1 MAQFDR
7 NKWFRFNGFDSKGKY
22 MICTKGNGDLT
33 SQFGVNRS
41 INEEDGVGNVPVFY
55 GVKDECP
62 TLEMSITKVSNKDG
76 IEPFTDSELME
87 LTRILCKKEY
97 KPFECGGLVYYVI
110 FTQGSLWRVGSGEG
124 VITLNMRLSS
134 PHAYSPI
141 MLDSVRCSEEKI
153 FDVYT
158 GSMYDDF
165 IYPDIEI
172 KMLQGNSI
180 KIENVITGQVLEFTN
195 LDNNEHIYIYN
206 DNMKQMVSKLD
217 RKKNVYSKSNKEFL
231 KLPYGRNRIKITCEL
246 AQVKFIHQDKINLF

>member
-7 NKWFRFNGFDSKGKY
+7 NKWFRFDGFDSTNRY

-41 INEEDGVGNVPVFY
+41 INEEDGVGNIPVFY

-62 TLEMSITKVSNKDG
+62 TFEMSITKVSNKDG
-76 IEPFTDSELME
+76 VEPFTDSELME

-153 FDVYT
+153 FDVYNKST
-158 GSMYDDF
+158 YDDF

-180 KIENVITGQVLEFTN
+180 KIENIITGQVLEFTN

-246 AQVKFIHQDKINLF
+246 AQVKFIYQDKINLF

>member
-87 LTRILCKKEY
+87 LTRILCKKN
-97 KPFECGGLVYYVI
+97 I
-110 FTQGSLWRVGSGEG
+110 SL
-124 VITLNMRLSS
+124 LNVE
-134 PHAYSPI
+134 A
-141 MLDSVRCSEEKI
+141 
-153 FDVYT
+153 
-158 GSMYDDF
+158 
-165 IYPDIEI
+165 
-172 KMLQGNSI
+172 
-180 KIENVITGQVLEFTN
+180 
-195 LDNNEHIYIYN
+195 
-206 DNMKQMVSKLD
+206 
-217 RKKNVYSKSNKEFL
+217 
-231 KLPYGRNRIKITCEL
+231 
-246 AQVKFIHQDKINLF
+246 

>member
-41 INEEDGVGNVPVFY
+41 INEEDGVGDVPVFY

-62 TLEMSITKVSNKDG
+62 TLEMSITKIVNDE
-76 IEPFTDSELME
+76 IAPFTEIELSE

-97 KPFECGGLVYYVI
+97 KAFECGGLVYYVI
-110 FTQGSLWRVGSGEG
+110 FTQGSLWRVGRGEG

-153 FDVYT
+153 FDVYN
-158 GSMYDDF
+158 GSTYDDF

>member
-134 PHAYSPI
+134 PHAHSPI

-153 FDVYT
+153 FDVYN

-246 AQVKFIHQDKINLF
+246 AQVKFIYQDKINLF

>member
-7 NKWFRFNGFDSKGKY
+7 NSWFRFNGFDSKDKY

-41 INEEDGVGNVPVFY
+41 INEEDGVGDVPVFY

-62 TLEMSITKVSNKDG
+62 TLEMSITKIVNDE
-76 IEPFTDSELME
+76 IAPFTEIELSE

-97 KPFECGGLVYYVI
+97 KAFECGGLVYYVI
-110 FTQGSLWRVGSGEG
+110 FTQGSLWRVGSGQG

-153 FDVYT
+153 FDVYN
-158 GSMYDDF
+158 GSTYDDF

>member
-7 NKWFRFNGFDSKGKY
+7 NRWFRFNGFDSTNRY
-22 MICTKGNGDLT
+22 MICTKGSGDLT

-41 INEEDGVGNVPVFY
+41 INEEDGVGNIPVFY

-62 TLEMSITKVSNKDG
+62 TFEMSITKVSNKDG
-76 IEPFTDSELME
+76 IEPFTDSELTE

-97 KPFECGGLVYYVI
+97 KAFECGGLVYYVV

-141 MLDSVRCSEEKI
+141 MLDSVRCVKEKE
-153 FDVYT
+153 FDVYNKST
-158 GSMYDDF
+158 YDDF

-172 KMLQGNSI
+172 KMLQGNNIS
-180 KIENVITGQVLEFTN
+180 IENVTTGQIVEFTN
-195 LDNNEHIYIYN
+195 LDNNEHIYVYN

-217 RKKNVYSKSNKEFL
+217 TKKNIYSKSNKEFL
-231 KLPYGRNRIKITCEL
+231 KLIYGKNKIKITCEL
-246 AQVKFIHQDKINLF
+246 AQVKLIYQNKMNLV

>member
-153 FDVYT
+153 FDVYN

>member
-7 NKWFRFNGFDSKGKY
+7 NLWFRFNGFDSKGKY

-41 INEEDGVGNVPVFY
+41 INEEDGVGDVPVFY

-62 TLEMSITKVSNKDG
+62 TLEMSITKVVNDE
-76 IEPFTDSELME
+76 IAPFTEIELSE

-97 KPFECGGLVYYVI
+97 KAFECGGLVYYVI
-110 FTQGSLWRVGSGEG
+110 FTQGSLWRVGSGQG

-141 MLDSVRCSEEKI
+141 MLNSVRCVEEKE
-153 FDVYT
+153 FDVYNKST
-158 GSMYDDF
+158 YDDF
-165 IYPDIEI
+165 IYPDTEI
-172 KMLQGNSI
+172 KMLKGNNI
-180 KIENVITGQVLEFTN
+180 IIENVTTGQIVKFEG
-195 LDNNEHIYIYN
+195 LDSGEHIYVYN

-217 RKKNVYSKSNKEFL
+217 SKKNIYSKSNKEFL
-231 KLPYGRNRIKITCEL
+231 KLPYGRNKIKITCEE
-246 AQVKFIHQDKINLF
+246 AKVKLIYQNKINLF

>member
-7 NKWFRFNGFDSKGKY
+7 NLWFRFNGFDSKGKY

-41 INEEDGVGNVPVFY
+41 INEEDGVGDVPVFY

-62 TLEMSITKVSNKDG
+62 TLEMAITKVSNKDG

-153 FDVYT
+153 FDVYN
-158 GSMYDDF
+158 GSTYDDF

-246 AQVKFIHQDKINLF
+246 AQVKFIYQDKINLF

>member
-7 NKWFRFNGFDSKGKY
+7 NLWFRFNGFDSKGKY

-41 INEEDGVGNVPVFY
+41 INEEDGVGEVPVFY

-62 TLEMSITKVSNKDG
+62 TLEMSITKIVNDE
-76 IEPFTDSELME
+76 IAPFTEIELSK

-97 KPFECGGLVYYVI
+97 KAFECGGLVYYVI
-110 FTQGSLWRVGSGEG
+110 FTQGSLWRVGSGQG

-141 MLDSVRCSEEKI
+141 MLNSVRCVEEKE
-153 FDVYT
+153 FDVYN
-158 GSMYDDF
+158 GSTYDDF

>member
-7 NKWFRFNGFDSKGKY
+7 NLWFRFNGFDSKGKY

-41 INEEDGVGNVPVFY
+41 INEEDGVGDVPVFY

-62 TLEMSITKVSNKDG
+62 TLEMSITKIVNDE
-76 IEPFTDSELME
+76 IAPFTEIELSE

-97 KPFECGGLVYYVI
+97 KAFECGGLVYYVI
-110 FTQGSLWRVGSGEG
+110 FTQGSLWRVGSGQG

-153 FDVYT
+153 FDVYN
-158 GSMYDDF
+158 GSTYDDF

-231 KLPYGRNRIKITCEL
+231 KLPYGRNKIKITCEE
-246 AQVKFIHQDKINLF
+246 AKVKLIYQNKINLF

>member
-7 NKWFRFNGFDSKGKY
+7 NSWFRFNGFDSKGKY

-41 INEEDGVGNVPVFY
+41 INEEDGVGDVPVFY

-62 TLEMSITKVSNKDG
+62 TLEMSITKIVNDE
-76 IEPFTDSELME
+76 IAPFTEIELSE

-153 FDVYT
+153 FDVYN
-158 GSMYDDF
+158 GSTYDDF

>member
-1 MAQFDR
+1 M
-7 NKWFRFNGFDSKGKY
+7 
-22 MICTKGNGDLT
+22 
-33 SQFGVNRS
+33 
-41 INEEDGVGNVPVFY
+41 
-55 GVKDECP
+55 
-62 TLEMSITKVSNKDG
+62 
-76 IEPFTDSELME
+76 
-87 LTRILCKKEY
+87 
-97 KPFECGGLVYYVI
+97 
-110 FTQGSLWRVGSGEG
+110 WRVGSGQG

-153 FDVYT
+153 FDVYN
-158 GSMYDDF
+158 GSTYDDF

>member
-7 NKWFRFNGFDSKGKY
+7 NLWFRFNGFDSKGKY

-41 INEEDGVGNVPVFY
+41 INEEDGVGDVPVFY

-62 TLEMSITKVSNKDG
+62 TLEMSITKIVNDE
-76 IEPFTDSELME
+76 IAPFTEIELSE

-153 FDVYT
+153 FDVYN
-158 GSMYDDF
+158 GSTYDDF

>member
-7 NKWFRFNGFDSKGKY
+7 NLWFRFNGFDSKGKY

-33 SQFGVNRS
+33 SRFGVNRS
-41 INEEDGVGNVPVFY
+41 INEEDGVGDVPVFY

-153 FDVYT
+153 FDVYN
-158 GSMYDDF
+158 GSTYDDF

-246 AQVKFIHQDKINLF
+246 AQVKFIYQDKINLF

>member
-7 NKWFRFNGFDSKGKY
+7 NLWFRFNGFDSKGKY

-41 INEEDGVGNVPVFY
+41 INEEDGVGDVPVFY

-62 TLEMSITKVSNKDG
+62 TLEMSITKIVNDE
-76 IEPFTDSELME
+76 IAPFTEIELSE

-97 KPFECGGLVYYVI
+97 KAFECGGLVYYVI
-110 FTQGSLWRVGSGEG
+110 FTQGSLWRVGSGQG

-141 MLDSVRCSEEKI
+141 MLDLVRCSEEKI
-153 FDVYT
+153 FDVYN
-158 GSMYDDF
+158 GSTYDDF

>member
-7 NKWFRFNGFDSKGKY
+7 NLWFRFNGFDSKGKY

-41 INEEDGVGNVPVFY
+41 INEEDGVGDVPVFY

-62 TLEMSITKVSNKDG
+62 TLEMSITKIVNDE
-76 IEPFTDSELME
+76 IAPFTEIELSE

-97 KPFECGGLVYYVI
+97 KVFECGGLVYYVI
-110 FTQGSLWRVGSGEG
+110 FTQGSLWRVGSGQG

-141 MLDSVRCSEEKI
+141 MLNPVRCVEEKE
-153 FDVYT
+153 FDVYNKST
-158 GSMYDDF
+158 YDDF

-172 KMLQGNSI
+172 KMLKGNNI
-180 KIENVITGQVLEFTN
+180 IIENVTTGQIVKFEG
-195 LDNNEHIYIYN
+195 LDFGEHIYVYN

-217 RKKNVYSKSNKEFL
+217 SKKNIYSKSNKEFL
-231 KLPYGRNRIKITCEL
+231 KLPYGRNKIKITCEE
-246 AQVKFIHQDKINLF
+246 AKVKLIYQNKINLF